1 MATMTSAAFDV
12 GRLDDLEAG
21 HEHEGRIPYNLRRH
35 FGILGFGIR
44 AFRAAGEG
52 HVIGEHDEAG
62 PGASGQEELYFVV
75 SGSATFTVNGET
87 VPASA
92 GTFVF
97 VRDPAAKRS
106 AVAEEEGTTVLVI
119 GGTPGKAYEVHPGDL
134 IDGMWKP
141 YRDGDYEAALAVV
154 LPVLEERPEAALV
167 LFNAACLEAL
177 LGRPDEAIGHL
188 ERAVEADGR
197 FRENLRT
204 DSDLDSL
211 RDDPRFVGLA
221 A

>member
-1 MATMTSAAFDV
+1 MATMTSTAFDV
-12 GRLDDLEAG
+12 GTLDDIEQG
-21 HEHEGRIPYNLRRH
+21 HEHDGRIPLNVRRR
-35 FGILGFGIR
+35 FGILGFGVR

-52 HVIGEHDEAG
+52 HVIGEHDEAR

-75 SGSATFTVNGET
+75 SGSASFTVNGET
-87 VPASA
+87 VAAPA

-106 AVAEEEGTTVLVI
+106 AVANEEGTIVLVV
-119 GGTPGKAYEVHPGDL
+119 GGTPGRAYEIHVGDL

-154 LPVLEERPEAALV
+154 QPVLEERPEAALI

-177 LGRPDEAIGHL
+177 LGRTDEAIGHL

-197 FRENLRT
+197 FRENVRT
-204 DSDLDSL
+204 DGDLDSL
-211 RDDPRFVGLA
+211 RDDPRFA
-221 A
+221 ALGG